1 MTVNLSARRAAGVK
15 CRGEKNM
22 KKKLFALVL
31 ALVLCLGLLPAAGA
45 AYMGDF
51 DIKDGVLRS
60 YFGGDSELTIPAG
73 VTKIGPYAV
82 SNRPNLTSVTIPS
95 GVTSIEEGAFRSCEK
110 LVSVTIPSSVTS
122 IGTRA
127 FNDCT
132 SLTSITIPS
141 SVRTI
146 GVGAFQRCTGL
157 TSVNLPG
164 NNAKLLSGAFE
175 DCTGLT
181 SVTIPEGYTNIG
193 EGAFM
198 GCTNLTRVTI
208 PASVTS
214 IDSSAF
220 GDCVRLTDVY
230 YGGSKAQWSAIV
242 VDNRA
247 AGNRYLVDA
256 AIHFDSGSPAETQR
270 PMALASTQS
279 VTVDGKKVEFQMYA
293 LTDASGN
300 GTNYVKLRDMAYVL
314 NGTKAQFSVGYDNA
328 SKSISVAT
336 GRSYQA
342 GGTEMKTPFS
352 GDRTYTG
359 GTQTVQVDG
368 KAVSMEAITLV
379 DDNGGGYNY
388 FKLRDLGAA
397 LGFNVGWSKTQ
408 GVLIESDKPYSE

>member
-1 MTVNLSARRAAGVK
+1 MTVKLSARRAAGVK

-110 LVSVTIPSSVTS
+110 LVSVTIPTSVTA

-164 NNAKLLSGAFE
+164 NNAKLLSE
-175 DCTGLT
+175 
-181 SVTIPEGYTNIG
+181 IG
-193 EGAFM
+193 
-198 GCTNLTRVTI
+198 
-208 PASVTS
+208 
-214 IDSSAF
+214 
-220 GDCVRLTDVY
+220 
-230 YGGSKAQWSAIV
+230 
-242 VDNRA
+242 RA
-247 AGNRYLVDA
+247 HV
-256 AIHFDSGSPAETQR
+256 
-270 PMALASTQS
+270 
-279 VTVDGKKVEFQMYA
+279 
-293 LTDASGN
+293 
-300 GTNYVKLRDMAYVL
+300 
-314 NGTKAQFSVGYDNA
+314 
-328 SKSISVAT
+328 
-336 GRSYQA
+336 
-342 GGTEMKTPFS
+342 
-352 GDRTYTG
+352 
-359 GTQTVQVDG
+359 
-368 KAVSMEAITLV
+368 
-379 DDNGGGYNY
+379 
-388 FKLRDLGAA
+388 
-397 LGFNVGWSKTQ
+397 
-408 GVLIESDKPYSE
+408 